1 MEIVHESAGSA
12 TAAAGGAPQVFL
24 RPLLSSRPLRW
35 NGLVVEV
42 YRTRRVDFVAM
53 HSEHVVSLQL
63 RGAVDLLQRSL
74 SYGNRKAARAG
85 NINIT
90 PAGEA
95 RHWRYDED
103 SEILVL
109 RLANSIVE
117 SVAQTEGRDSAHQ
130 TTIIA
135 HSGIRDTHIEYIGA
149 RLLDEIKVGGLAS
162 RRCSESLGSLLAA
175 HLLRKYSTASKAAAD
190 ASNKLARHK
199 LRQAT
204 DYINKNL
211 RNDLSLGKIS
221 ETLCMSPCHFAHVF
235 KQTTGLAPHRYV
247 IECRMERAKS
257 LLRETNL
264 PVNEIAQMVG
274 YSSQSH
280 FSTVFRQ
287 FTGQP
292 PLRYRSDT

>member
-1 MEIVHESAGSA
+1 MEVVHEGDG
-12 TAAAGGAPQVFL
+12 TRCPPMGAPQIFL
-24 RPLLSSRPLRW
+24 RPLLSSRPLGW
-35 NGLVVEV
+35 NGMVAEI
-42 YRTRRVDFVAM
+42 YRARQVDFIAL

-63 RGAVDLLQRSL
+63 RGNIDLLQQHAVGQGTRRSI
-74 SYGNRKAARAG
+74 KAG

-90 PAGEA
+90 PAGVA
-95 RHWRYDED
+95 RHWRYDGD
-103 SEILVL
+103 AEILVL
-109 RLANSIVE
+109 RIAPPLVE
-117 SVAQTEGRDSAHQ
+117 SVSGAEGRESAAVEIVH
-130 TTIIA
+130 
-135 HSGIRDTHIEYIGA
+135 HSGIRDSHIEYIGG
-149 RLLDEIKVGGLAS
+149 RVLDELKLGRPAS
-162 RRCSESLGSLLAA
+162 RHCAESLASLLAV
-175 HLLRKYSTASKAAAD
+175 HLVRHYSTAADGAGD
-190 ASNKLARHK
+190 ASTKLARHK

-257 LLRETNL
+257 LLRESNL
-264 PVNEIAQMVG
+264 PINEIAQMVG

-287 FTGQP
+287 FTGRSP
-292 PLRYRSDT
+292 MRYRSDA